1 MKRKTNDIII
11 FAELLKNT
19 EIKNQLNFGKFL
31 LKCENIKSSNTDFNS
46 QDLLENKHEY
56 VLKIRSGN
64 LKISLQL
71 YVNDFKHSRLFCFTE
86 INSKK
91 GLTFS
96 VNLTTSKESKNVIFL
111 TQKIKFAER
120 YKGNEE
126 LASAHRRQKQ
136 FILCEILR
144 KLDFEITENN
154 DVILGIFDPTQNKL
168 LNTTIEKF
176 INDFIVIAILKG
188 HFQGNKGY
196 DLELLPNYNKENEI
210 LEYNDDELKNL
221 PIKTIEN
228 KTKRDIPSGIRYK
241 ILNRD
246 NFLCVKCGR
255 GVKNGIKLQVDHM
268 QPFSTGGLT
277 EIKNLQTL
285 CNECNIGKSNKYID
299 KN

>member
-1 MKRKTNDIII
+1 MKHKINDIEI

-19 EIKNQLNFGKFL
+19 EIKNQLNFGNFF
-31 LKCENIKSSNTDFNS
+31 LKCENIKSSELDFNS
-46 QDLLENKHEY
+46 QNLLENKHDY
-56 VLKIRSGN
+56 ILKIKSGS
-64 LKISLQL
+64 LKISVQL
-71 YVNDFKHSRLFCFTE
+71 YINDFEHSRLFCFTS
-86 INSKK
+86 INGKQ
-91 GLTFS
+91 GMTFS
-96 VNLTTSKESKNVIFL
+96 VNLTTSKESKNIIFL

-120 YKGNEE
+120 YTGNEE
-126 LASAHRRQKQ
+126 LASGHRRQKQ
-136 FILCEILR
+136 SILCEILR

-176 INDFIVIAILKG
+176 TNDFIVVAILKG

-196 DLELLPNYNKENEI
+196 ELELLPNYNKLNEI
-210 LEYNDDELKNL
+210 LEYDDNEIKNL
-221 PIKTIEN
+221 PIKTIAN
-228 KTKRDIPSGIRYK
+228 KTKRGIPSGIRYK

-268 QPFSTGGLT
+268 EPFSIGGLT

-285 CNECNIGKSNKYID
+285 CNECNIGKSNKYVD